1 MMTTEAMHTM
11 ETNDADL
18 VAESRDGSRDA
29 FRQIVERYQTLICSL
44 AYSATGNVSQSE
56 DVAQET
62 FLAAWTDIRSLREP
76 NKLRAWL
83 CGIVRNRIHSSLRR
97 EGREPA
103 HNATPLEDAHDSPAH
118 EALPSDQAI
127 SREEEAILW
136 RSLERIP
143 EIYREP
149 LILFYREHQ
158 SIESVADALEL
169 SEDAVKQRLSRG
181 RKLLQEEVQAFVE
194 NTLRRTAPGEAFSG
208 AVLAAMPVTAGSAA
222 TAGAGAGAKGAAV
235 AKSGFLAAWLAP
247 LAPFIGIFA
256 GITANWLIAR
266 GAPTARER
274 RFKMVT
280 FTALWVFVL
289 AWCVAGQLAV
299 QTLGHRW
306 EWSDRTFFAVMA
318 GYWWLFTLII
328 ATWFIVMFRQTLAF
342 RRENEEEAGI
352 PQTAGTPQTYWRSV
366 AVVISLSLA
375 YFSGLI
381 YVAWRAGDKVSA
393 GIITGTMVVLGI
405 WRFIQ
410 CRGRTGTAA
419 LHAAIGHAVLPWG
432 VILVVL
438 NLRLEVWLAARREVS
453 RAEMHRLLPPWV
465 IPVLTLALMT
475 WIGILLAMTKP
486 KLSASRHPEGGNGR
500 GNNVKALL
508 LLMLLAGCFL
518 TVIFPAMGQSQTPL
532 AGKPTPAEAAV
543 PDQFI
548 PLYRELDEILR
559 QETQSYPFEKG
570 NARPLVAANLGM
582 AWSMFDPAAPDS
594 PRWKDLLAT
603 LDAYKTMGMDVVF
616 VQIEAP
622 DLTFGDPKP
631 RINFY
636 QRLAKE
642 IHSRNMKLYV
652 EHFINVPFKANIPS
666 GSHAQKGL
674 PALKE
679 LQDDPQGRQE
689 FLNLLEQEN
698 ALIYREIKPDYLTL
712 LDEPRITINRM
723 LHLSISADELA
734 DWVAEVTTHLKSTGA
749 SPNTLLGAGALIWE
763 PEDLAL
769 KFAQQTNLDYVDIHL
784 YYLTFKGEDQAS
796 KLATLVRKIREARPN
811 MKITIGETWLL
822 KSGTVGPK
830 VTTPQEILLRDN
842 FSFWIPLDE
851 QFLTLLMGIAQK
863 ENISVVAP
871 TGSQHFFTY
880 YTFGDAE
887 SATLPPDIGSNISAT
902 WSKALES
909 IRSHQLSSTGKAMSA
924 MLDNE
929 QK

>member
-1 MMTTEAMHTM
+1 MTTEAMHTM

-103 HNATPLEDAHDSPAH
+103 HDATPLEDAHDSPAH
-118 EALPSDQAI
+118 ESLPSDQAI

-149 LILFYREHQ
+149 LVLFYREHQ
-158 SIESVADALEL
+158 SIGSVADALEL

-208 AVLAAMPVTAGSAA
+208 AVLAAMPVIAGSAA
-222 TAGAGAGAKGAAV
+222 TAGIGAGTKGAATV
-235 AKSGFLAAWLAP
+235 KSGFITAWLAP
-247 LAPFIGIFA
+247 LVPFIGLFS

-266 GAPTARER
+266 AAPTARER
-274 RFKMVT
+274 RLKMIA

-289 AWCVAGQLAV
+289 TWCVAGQLAV

-306 EWSDRTFFAVMA
+306 EWSDQTFFAVMA
-318 GYWWLFTLII
+318 GFWWLFTLII
-328 ATWFIVMFRQTLAF
+328 ATWFTVTFRQTMAI
-342 RRENEEEAGI
+342 RRENEEDAGI
-352 PQTAGTPQTYWRSV
+352 PQTTGTPQTYWRSV

-405 WRFIQ
+405 WRFVQ

-419 LHAAIGHAVLPWG
+419 LHAAIGHAALAWG

-438 NLRLEVWLAARREVS
+438 NLRLGVWLAARREVS
-453 RAEMHRLLPPWV
+453 LAEMHRLLPAWV
-465 IPVLTLALMT
+465 VPSATL
-475 WIGILLAMTKP
+475 ILLVWVGVVLAMTRP
-486 KLSASRHPEGGNGR
+486 HPSASQGRRR
-500 GNNVKALL
+500 GNDRGSSVKGLL
-508 LLMLLAGCFL
+508 LLMLLSGCFL
-518 TVIFPAMGQSQTPL
+518 TLIFPAMGQSQTPL
-532 AGKPTPAEAAV
+532 TGKPAQAEAAI
-543 PDQFI
+543 PDQFL
-548 PLYRELDEILR
+548 PLYRELDETLR

-622 DLTFGDPKP
+622 DLTFGDPQP
-631 RINFY
+631 RINYY
-636 QRLAKE
+636 QRLAQE
-642 IHSRNMKLYV
+642 IHSRKMKLYV
-652 EHFINVPFKANIPS
+652 EHFINVPFKPNISS
-666 GSHAQKGL
+666 GSHAQKGS
-674 PALKE
+674 PALTE
-679 LQDDPQGRQE
+679 LQDDPQGRRE
-689 FLNLLEQEN
+689 FLNILEQEN

-712 LDEPRITINRM
+712 IDEPRITINRM

-734 DWVAEVTTHLKSTGA
+734 DWVGEVTTHLKSTGA

-763 PEDLAL
+763 PEELAL

-796 KLATLVRKIREARPN
+796 KLATLVRKIRDARPN

-822 KSGTVGPK
+822 KSGAEGPK

-842 FSFWIPLDE
+842 FSFWSPLDE
-851 QFLTLLMGIAQK
+851 QFLALLMGIAQK

-887 SATLPPDIGSNISAT
+887 SAKLPPGIGSNISAT